1 MNFRL
6 MNDMIVYN
14 KKMHQ
19 LTKFDG
25 AKWGVLYPEIPGKG
39 HFITSLDTQVNFCHM
54 KDNIS

>member
-39 HFITSLDTQVNFCHM
+39 HFITSLDT
-54 KDNIS
+54 